1 MTYCGIVKTINFGT
15 LHFSVVQYYIIL
27 TFLFFAGFT
36 VTSNY
41 TVTIHHQTTTNY
53 NPFDTKSVFNLNSLT
68 VAETKNIWIHNT
80 LKYSYTL
87 SQHKCH

>member
-1 MTYCGIVKTINFGT
+1 
-15 LHFSVVQYYIIL
+15 VVQYYIIL

-68 VAETKNIWIHNT
+68 VAETKKH
-80 LKYSYTL
+80 LDPQYTKVQL
-87 SQHKCH
+87 HTVTTQVSLVKQQTSVYCVKMDINCH